1 MTNDHLIRELRGRLK
16 RSEAANDV
24 LRERAE
30 KLERQLKSAGRKIE
44 EQQRVI
50 DITRARM
57 EARA

>member
-24 LRERAE
+24 LRERVE

>member
-1 MTNDHLIRELRGRLK
+1 MTNDQLMREWRGRLK
-16 RSEAANDV
+16 RAEAANDV
-24 LRERAE
+24 LVERVK

-57 EARA
+57 AARA